1 MLVLHIEAASVNELV
16 EKSLHALHVTLSSAS
31 AVPVP
36 PSDVTNIADAAKKR
50 GRPAKTETPAGAS
63 VPAVPASQAQV
74 ENSASAPAG
83 SSPAEGV
90 PPAGPAP
97 GSAPGAAA
105 AGVRTL
111 EEARAAL
118 HSVTVRVEGD
128 ANDSAGLKR
137 ASEILTVLGYRKIS
151 DVKAE
156 DYGKLIE
163 MCAAM
168 MKDLKPVA
176 TEKTT

>member
-16 EKSLHALHVTLSSAS
+16 EKALHALHVAPSSAT
-31 AVPVP
+31 AVPLSP
-36 PSDVTNIADAAKKR
+36 ADVANIADAAKKR
-50 GRPAKTETPAGAS
+50 GRPTKTETPAA
-63 VPAVPASQAQV
+63 A
-74 ENSASAPAG
+74 
-83 SSPAEGV
+83 
-90 PPAGPAP
+90 
-97 GSAPGAAA
+97 APGAYPGAGFA
-105 AGVRTL
+105 GGTPSAGEEPAGAPALFSTCAWEAGTAGTDAPAGVRTL

-163 MCAAM
+163 MCAAK
-168 MKDLKPVA
+168 MKDLKPVT

>member
-1 MLVLHIEAASVNELV
+1 MFTLHIEAPTVNELV
-16 EKSLHALHVTLSSAS
+16 ERALKALHITF
-31 AVPVP
+31 PVP
-36 PSDVTNIADAAKKR
+36 PAQPADVANIADAAKKR
-50 GRPAKTETPAGAS
+50 GRPAKTAETPAGAS

-83 SSPAEGV
+83 SSPAEGA
-90 PPAGPAP
+90 PPAGPPLGAP
-97 GSAPGAAA
+97 A
-105 AGVRTL
+105 AGLRTV
-111 EEARAAL
+111 EDARAAL

-151 DVKAE
+151 DVKVE

-163 MCAAM
+163 MCAAK
-168 MKDLKPVA
+168 MKDLKPVVI
-176 TEKTT
+176 EKTT